1 MLTLSETAQALA
13 GQYHASHYGHDTEYT
28 SVGSDSRAVIPG
40 MLFVAL
46 PGERFDGHDY
56 VREVLAQGAAGALV
70 TAAWAAANPGLPLV
84 GVADTRL
91 ALGQLAAHWRSRFHL
106 PLLGI
111 TGSNGKTTVKEM
123 CAAIVRAHCG
133 QHAVLAT
140 SGNLNNDIGLPLTL
154 LKLRSTHHAAVIE
167 MGMNHPGE
175 IAYLTRLARPTIAL
189 VNNAQR
195 AHLAGLGSVAAI
207 ARAKG
212 EIFEGLGEDGIAVI
226 NADDP
231 HANLWREINLGRRIS
246 TFGFTADADV
256 RGSWQPSHENRGL
269 GGILTLETPR
279 GKATLELPLPGM
291 HNAYNA
297 LAAAATCLAAG
308 VPLAP
313 VVRGLS
319 NYGGTTGRLQQ
330 RSGYNGA
337 LVIDDSYNANPD
349 SMRAAI
355 DVLATLPGR
364 RILVMGDMGEVGETA
379 GQMHDE
385 IGGYAKSQGIDQLFA
400 LGEKSI
406 AAVHNFDGGGRH
418 FSSVEALVANL
429 KPLMD
434 KDTTVLIKGSRFM
447 RMERVVELIVAD
459 VPAAGPP
466 QGGDGQEPGVAQRPT
481 PVTPPGGGAGRGG
494 HHAA

>member
-1 MLTLSETAQALA
+1 MLTLSETAQIIN
-13 GQYHASHYGHDTEYT
+13 GQYHASHYGHDTEFT

-46 PGERFDGHDY
+46 PGERFDGHDF
-56 VREVLAQGAAGALV
+56 VRAVLAQGAAGALV
-70 TAAWAAANPGLPLV
+70 TVAWAAANPGLPLV

-140 SGNLNNDIGLPLTL
+140 AGNLNNDIGLPLTL

-167 MGMNHPGE
+167 MGMNHAGE

-195 AHLAGLGSVAAI
+195 AHLAGLGSVTAV

-212 EIFEGLGEDGIAVI
+212 EIFEGLAEDGIAVI

-231 HANLWREINLGRRIS
+231 HADMWREINLGRRIS
-246 TFGFTADADV
+246 TFGFTAAADI
-256 RGSWQPSHENRGL
+256 RGTWRPQGFGSA
-269 GGILTLETPR
+269 LTLETPR
-279 GKATLELPLPGM
+279 GKATLDLPLPGM

-297 LAAAATCLAAG
+297 LAAAATCIAAG

-313 VVRGLS
+313 VVRGLTG
-319 NYGGTTGRLQQ
+319 YGGTQGRLQQ
-330 RSGYNGA
+330 KAGYNGA
-337 LVIDDSYNANPD
+337 RVIDDSYNANPD

-385 IGGYAKSQGIDQLFA
+385 IGGYAKSQGIDQLLA
-400 LGEKSI
+400 LGEKSV

-418 FSSVEALVANL
+418 FTSVDALVTAL
-429 KPLMD
+429 QPLMD
-434 KDTTVLIKGSRFM
+434 KDTTVLVKGSRFM
-447 RMERVVELIVAD
+447 RMERVVERVA
-459 VPAAGPP
+459 VAGQVAPRQPAAVAASNDMPESAP
-466 QGGDGQEPGVAQRPT
+466 CQGGGQKK
-481 PVTPPGGGAGRGG
+481 GGQN
-494 HHAA
+494 AA